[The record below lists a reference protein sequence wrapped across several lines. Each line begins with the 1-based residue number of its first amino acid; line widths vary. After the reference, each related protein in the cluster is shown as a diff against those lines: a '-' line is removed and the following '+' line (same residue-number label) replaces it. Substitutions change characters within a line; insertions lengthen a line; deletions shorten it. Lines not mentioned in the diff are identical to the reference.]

1 MEFVSEGS
9 LALTGC
15 TPTELIENSK
25 EAYGDLIHPD
35 DREFVWNSVQN
46 SLKARDRYQIMYRII
61 TPRGRTKWVWEKG
74 MGIISPEGELIAL
87 EGFISDV
94 TDRKLIEEKLRRS
107 RKQLR
112 IHAEHLDSVLE
123 GERSEMARE
132 IHDELGQILTAL
144 KMDLFWVDRKVPE
157 KNTELHEKVQS
168 MIEHIDST
176 IKTVEHIL
184 LELRPGLLEDLG
196 LTSAIEWQT
205 EEFQRR
211 TGIVCDAILDPDPER
226 LVKNSKL
233 STALFRIC
241 QEALTN
247 IARHSNATK
256 AEITLKLTRSFV
268 ELMVSDNG
276 QGIMRSDIRKTDSFG
291 ILGVRE
297 RTNLL
302 GGKVTIAGR
311 KGKGTT
317 IRVRIPFS
325 QTRSA

>member
-1 MEFVSEGS
+1 
-9 LALTGC
+9 
-15 TPTELIENSK
+15 
-25 EAYGDLIHPD
+25 HPD
-35 DREFVWNSVQN
+35 DREFVWGSVQR
-46 SLKARDRYQIMYRII
+46 SLKARERFQIMYRIV
-61 TPRGRTKWVWEKG
+61 TPKGRVKWVWEKG
-74 MGIISPEGELIAL
+74 MGIFSPEGELIAL
-87 EGFISDV
+87 EGFISDI
-94 TDRKLIEEKLRRS
+94 TDRKLTEEKLRRS

-112 IHAEHLDSVLE
+112 IHAEHLHSVLE
-123 GERSEMARE
+123 GERSQIARE

-157 KNTELHEKVQS
+157 KNAEIHEKVHS
-168 MIEHIDST
+168 MISHIDST

-196 LTSAIEWQT
+196 LTSAIEWQA

-226 LVKNSKL
+226 LIKDSKL
-233 STALFRIC
+233 STAVFRIC

-247 IARHSNATK
+247 IARHAYATK
-256 AEITLKLTRSFV
+256 VEITLKLTRSFV

-276 QGIMRSDIRKTDSFG
+276 QGIMRSDIRKADSFG
-291 ILGVRE
+291 ILGIRE
-297 RTNLL
+297 RTSLL

-317 IRVRIPFS
+317 LRVRIPLS
-325 QTRSA
+325 QSQSA